1 MAAWLALL
9 TARGYLVSDLVTA
22 WSLPKSAL
30 APQTAYDDNPFHTRK
45 GEMLGMAY
53 YIYENWRA
61 WRHKAIIHRG
71 SCGHCNNGQGRNE
84 GNYDPNNGAWHGPYA
99 DLQEAQEA
107 QEEMPVEVHDKCRVC
122 RP

>member
-1 MAAWLALL
+1 
-9 TARGYLVSDLVTA
+9 
-22 WSLPKSAL
+22 
-30 APQTAYDDNPFHTRK
+30 
-45 GEMLGMAY
+45 MAY